1 MKFLYNLYLLFFNEK
16 KNIVV
21 EEKNE
26 ENEEKNESIYNY
38 WIY

>member
-16 KNIVV
+16 KNIDV
-21 EEKNE
+21 EE
-26 ENEEKNESIYNY
+26 ENKEKNESIYNY

>member
-16 KNIVV
+16 KNIDV
-21 EEKNE
+21 EEENKEKNE
-26 ENEEKNESIYNY
+26 ENESIYNY